1 MTKNIKMLI
10 IISLI
15 FTIGMVSTGCGD
27 KKPVINVYNWGDYID
42 PSVIK
47 DFEKEFNVKV
57 NYNTFATNED
67 MYVSIKK
74 GGTSYDVAFPSD
86 YMIERMINED
96 MLEKIN
102 KGNISYLENIEDRFL
117 DLEFDPNND
126 YSVPYMWGTFGI
138 IYNKNLVSEKVDSW
152 DILWDEKYKDQILML
167 DSQRDSIAIALIRLG
182 YSMNSRDINELEK
195 AKEELI
201 KQKPLVYAYVGD
213 EVKDMMVGEEAA
225 LAVVWSGDAVAMIR
239 ENENLEY
246 VIPKEGTNLWFDNMV
261 IPKTSKNK
269 EMAEQF
275 INFMNRPEIAARNT
289 DYIGY
294 STPNFKAMELLPE
307 DIINSKVAYPT
318 DEEMGDVEIFKDPK
332 DIIKVYDE
340 IWLEIKAQR

>member
-1 MTKNIKMLI
+1 MKKSIKVLVIM
-10 IISLI
+10 SLI
-15 FTIGMVSTGCGD
+15 LVIGFISTGCGD
-27 KKPVINVYNWGDYID
+27 NRPVINVYNWGDYID

-47 DFEKEFNVKV
+47 DFQKEFNVKV

-86 YMIERMINED
+86 YMIERMIEED

-102 KGNISYLENIEDRFL
+102 KDNVPNISNIEDRFL
-117 DLEFDPNND
+117 YLDFDPNND
-126 YSVPYMWGTFGI
+126 YSVPYMWGTVGI
-138 IYNKNLVSEKVDSW
+138 IYNKEMVDDKVNSW
-152 DILWDEKYKDQILML
+152 DILWNEKYKGQILML
-167 DSQRDSIAIALIRLG
+167 DSQRDSIAVALKKLG
-182 YSMNSRDINELEK
+182 YSMNSRDTNELEQ

-213 EVKDMMVGEEAA
+213 EVKDIMVGEEAA

-246 VIPKEGTNLWFDNMV
+246 AIPKEGTNLWFDNMI
-261 IPKTSKNK
+261 IPKTTKNK
-269 EMAEQF
+269 EIAEQF
-275 INFMNRPEIAARNT
+275 INFMQRPEIAAKNT
-289 DYIGY
+289 DYVGY
-294 STPNFKAMELLPE
+294 STPNYKAMELLPE
-307 DIINSKVAYPT
+307 DIVNSKVAYPT
-318 DEEMGDVEIFKDPK
+318 EEEMGDVEIFKDPK
-332 DIIKVYDE
+332 DFLKVYDD